1 MKDKKRILLPIFV
14 LSFTLLIIIYSDAA
28 SEKAYIVMKNVAGQ
42 IIPALFPYM
51 VISSLIVSSGAAE
64 ILGRLLPISHLFKLP
79 KCASAPIILGA
90 LCGFP
95 LGASSS
101 AELYQNGY
109 ISKYEA
115 EVLISVANN
124 TGPTFLIFV
133 VGAVLWKNIYFGI
146 FLYISQLL
154 SAYVASLIIN
164 NLLFPIKQKEHILS
178 PVVVIKP
185 FVTAFSD
192 AIRNAAISS
201 LYICGF
207 ITFFSVIISIAEN
220 LLIFIPEK
228 ALLFICAILEFSE
241 ASSASALCNGIY
253 GAFICGFAIGWS
265 GLSVF
270 CQTASFTSPL
280 GLSLKRCAAVK
291 LVQGLLLGFSCVVY
305 SNFAMAEF
313 KVECFTE
320 IDTYKIIPFL
330 SICFLLVCV
339 YMIYLIKKRKY
350 A

>member
-1 MKDKKRILLPIFV
+1 MKDKKRILLPIFI
-14 LSFTLLIIIYSDAA
+14 LSFTLMIIIYSEAA
-28 SEKAYIVMKNVAGQ
+28 SEKAYIAMKNVAGQ

-64 ILGRLLPISHLFKLP
+64 ILGRILPISHLFMLP

-95 LGASSS
+95 LGARSA

-109 ISKYEA
+109 ISKAEA

-133 VGAVLWKNIYFGI
+133 VGAAFWKNIYFGI
-146 FLYISQLL
+146 FLYILQLIT
-154 SAYVASLIIN
+154 AFVASFIIN
-164 NLLFPIKQKEHILS
+164 NLLFPIKQKKHILS

-192 AIRNAAISS
+192 AIRNAAIASI
-201 LYICGF
+201 YICGF
-207 ITFFSVIISIAEN
+207 ITFFSVVISMAEY
-220 LLIFIPEK
+220 LLVFIPPK
-228 ALLFICAILEFSE
+228 AMLFISALLEFSE
-241 ASSASALCNGIY
+241 ASSASAAFDGIY

-291 LVQGLLLGFSCVVY
+291 LIQGLILGFSCMIY
-305 SNFAMAEF
+305 SDLAMSRH
-313 KVECFTE
+313 KVPCFTE
-320 IDTYKIIPFL
+320 IDTYKIVPIFA
-330 SICFLLVCV
+330 ICSLLICL
-339 YMIYLIKKRKY
+339 YLIYLIKKRKY